1 MSTPAGWYPQDDG
14 QQRYWDGTQWTEHF
28 APGTAAGP
36 AAGSTADAA
45 GATAVSDTTAYSYTT
60 PVGADGGL
68 GTGAYPA
75 ANTAA
80 AQRPWFKKKRFLIP
94 GGAVALILVASMA
107 SAAGGG
113 GSTPEPTSAAAGL
126 LSASSTPTPT
136 AEPVEATATPTPTKA
151 VAKPTPAPTKAAP
164 VVDKT
169 PKFGTKVRDGKFEFV
184 VTGMKCGISKVG
196 TQYFNTKAQG
206 QFCRVSM
213 TITNIGDE
221 PQTMFADNQVAFDSK
236 KRQFSADSEASIY
249 DGKSEVLFEEINPGN
264 TVKGRV
270 YFDVPKNAKLV
281 KIELHDSMFS
291 GGVDVALRK

>member
-28 APGTAAGP
+28 APGGATDVAPTAAYS
-36 AAGSTADAA
+36 AAEGTAFTPVA
-45 GATAVSDTTAYSYTT
+45 TTAT
-60 PVGADGGL
+60 
-68 GTGAYPA
+68 
-75 ANTAA
+75 
-80 AQRPWFKKKRFLIP
+80 AQRPWFKKKRFIIP
-94 GGAVALILVASMA
+94 GAVAAFFLVVGMA
-107 SAAGGG
+107 QAATGGN
-113 GSTPEPTSAAAGL
+113 TPEPSQAAGL
-126 LSASSTPTPT
+126 VSASSAPTPTAEDAAVSATPTPT
-136 AEPVEATATPTPTKA
+136 ATKA
-151 VAKPTPAPTKAAP
+151 KPAPAPTKAAP

-196 TQYFNTKAQG
+196 DQYFNTKAQG

-221 PQTMFADNQVAFDSK
+221 PQTMFADNQVTFDSK
-236 KRQFSADSEASIY
+236 QREFSADSEASIY